1 MGRHRA
7 VCHGKEKGFGM
18 IAVGVNQVGSINA
31 DSLVGSAFDDTL
43 SGWTGNDTLDAS
55 DGNDLLY
62 GGEGDD
68 SLLSGLGDDTVS
80 GGNGND
86 WLINGGGNDLIYGG
100 GGHDTIVMGDA
111 VAGSFG
117 TAYGGLGN
125 DNFLVT
131 QTSSAQISGG
141 AGIDLLS
148 LQWVREGAISLN
160 LGTAFATAA
169 SGAILAFSGIERLT
183 LQAGDAADTI
193 TGGNF
198 ADDIAVAAGANT
210 VSAGG
215 GADIVRY
222 TTGAANT
229 LDGGL
234 GNDLLQVQAGPAALN
249 FTVNTLT
256 GAADDAVGSSL
267 TGFERF
273 DLVGGTLADYA
284 SLGLGN
290 DTFHGGIGRDTVL
303 GDAGNDDLD
312 GGGQGDALFGG
323 AGNDHLDGGRG
334 ADSLDGSDGSD
345 VVNGSLGSDILTG
358 GAGADYFVFGYTE
371 DGIDLITDF
380 SSGEDV
386 LRVAAPLLGAA
397 APGPGFLSPAYFNL
411 GTASGTTAQFVL
423 TYDASL
429 DQSALHWQA
438 SGSDPIGGDLVL
450 MTFTGQVTL
459 TAADISLFL

>member
-1 MGRHRA
+1 
-7 VCHGKEKGFGM
+7 M
-18 IAVGVNQVGSINA
+18 IAVGVSQVGSINA
-31 DSLVGSAFDDTL
+31 DHLVGSTFDDTL
-43 SGWTGNDTLDAS
+43 SGWTGNDTLDAM

-86 WLINGGGNDLIYGG
+86 WLINGGGNDLLYGG

-111 VAGSFG
+111 ASGSFG
-117 TAYGGLGN
+117 VAYGGLGN
-125 DNFLVT
+125 DTFIVT

-141 AGIDLLS
+141 AGLDLLS
-148 LQWVREGAISLN
+148 LQWATEGAVTFN
-160 LGTAFATAA
+160 LATATASAA
-169 SGAILAFSGIERLT
+169 SGALLAFSGIERLT
-183 LQAGDAADTI
+183 LQAGDAADSVA
-193 TGGNF
+193 TGTY
-198 ADDIAVAAGANT
+198 ADDISVAAGANT
-210 VSAGG
+210 VTAGG

-234 GNDLLQVQAGPAALN
+234 GQDLLQVQAGPTALH

-256 GAADDAVGSSL
+256 GATDDAAGSSL

-273 DLVGGTLADYA
+273 DLIGGALADYA

-290 DTFHGGIGRDTVL
+290 DIFHGATGRDTVF

-323 AGNDHLDGGRG
+323 IGNDHLDGGRG
-334 ADSLDGSDGSD
+334 ADSLYGGDGVD
-345 VVNGSLGSDILTG
+345 VINGSLGSDILTG

-380 SSGEDV
+380 TGGEDI

-397 APGPGFLSPAYFNL
+397 APGPGLLSPAYFSL

-429 DQSALHWQA
+429 DQSTLHWQA
-438 SGSDPIGGDLVL
+438 TGTDPTGGDLVL
-450 MTFTGQVTL
+450 MTLSGPTTM
-459 TAADISLFL
+459 TASDISLFL